1 MILVIPDHNNNS
13 FDISTFNLL
22 NAACK
27 FNSDI
32 HVLIIGENIK
42 DLAYKI
48 SKFRNVSKVFMAD
61 APHLID
67 LLPENHADNILK
79 IANNYT
85 HIIFNDSFYGKSI
98 APKIAAKLDVA
109 PVSGVMNIISND
121 VFARTMYAGSI
132 IAHVR
137 CLDPIKILTL
147 RSCSFDNKNINN
159 DINNCADIENIT
171 VSSDLQLSKL
181 LKEKNREISS
191 SIDLTEAKIIVSGG
205 RGLGSKE
212 NFNNILM
219 PLAKKLG
226 AAIGATR
233 VAVDEGYAPNSCQIG
248 QTGKIVSPIL
258 YLAIGISG
266 SMQHL
271 AGIKGSKTII
281 AINNDINAPIFNV
294 ADYCLCGD
302 LFDIVPKLSSYL

>member
-1 MILVIPDHNNNS
+1 MILVIPDHNNKF
-13 FDISTFNLL
+13 FDISTYNLLTAASKFNL
-22 NAACK
+22 
-27 FNSDI
+27 DI
-32 HVLIIGENIK
+32 HVLIIGNHIK
-42 DLAYKI
+42 DLAVQI
-48 SKFRNVSKVFMAD
+48 SKLKNVSKVFIAESPNLVDM
-61 APHLID
+61 
-67 LLPENHADNILK
+67 LPENHSYHILK

-109 PVSGVMNIISND
+109 PISNVIKIISDNIF
-121 VFARTMYAGSI
+121 VRTMYSGSI
-132 IAHVR
+132 IANVR

-147 RSCSFDNKNINN
+147 RSCSFSNEYIKDNM
-159 DINNCADIENIT
+159 NNCADIENIT
-171 VSSDLQLSKL
+171 ISDNLGLSKL
-181 LKEKNREISS
+181 LKEERIVSTD
-191 SIDLTEAKIIVSGG
+191 IDITEASVIVSGG

-212 NFNNILM
+212 NFNNLLV

-248 QTGKIVSPIL
+248 QTGKIVSPRL

-271 AGIKGSKTII
+271 AGIKDSKTIV

-294 ADYCLCGD
+294 SDYCLCGD
-302 LFDIVPKLSSYL
+302 LFDIVPKLLNYL

>member
-1 MILVIPDHNNNS
+1 MILVIPDHNNKF
-13 FDISTFNLL
+13 FDISTYNLL
-22 NAACK
+22 NAASK

-32 HVLIIGENIK
+32 HVLIIGGNIK
-42 DLAYKI
+42 DLARQI
-48 SKFRNVSKVFMAD
+48 SKLKNVSKVFMAD
-61 APHLID
+61 APYLID
-67 LLPENHADNILK
+67 LLPENHADHILK

-109 PVSGVMNIISND
+109 PISNIIKIISDD
-121 VFARTMYAGSI
+121 VFIRTMYAGNI
-132 IAHVR
+132 VANVR
-137 CLDPIKILTL
+137 CLDPVKILTV
-147 RSCSFDNKNINN
+147 RNCSFGNGSINN
-159 DINNCADIENIT
+159 DMTNYADIENIPI
-171 VSSDLQLSKL
+171 SDNLELSKL
-181 LKEKNREISS
+181 LKEENRVVSS
-191 SIDLTEAKIIVSGG
+191 NIDLTEASIIVSGG

-212 NFNNILM
+212 NFNNLLI

-233 VAVDEGYAPNSCQIG
+233 VAVDEGYAPNSYQIG
-248 QTGKIVSPIL
+248 QTGKIVSPRL

-271 AGIKGSKTII
+271 AGIKDSKTIV

-302 LFDIVPKLSSYL
+302 LFDIVPKLLNYL